1 MVVSCGASSVRQ
13 PYSSVVQDS
22 IGQTMRNFIITFV
35 ALLVPVAFVAAF
47 MGVYWLLYNII
58 YLLG

>member
-1 MVVSCGASSVRQ
+1 
-13 PYSSVVQDS
+13 
-22 IGQTMRNFIITFV
+22 MRNFIITFV

>member
-1 MVVSCGASSVRQ
+1 MRQ
-13 PYSSVVQDS
+13 PYSSKVQDS
-22 IGQTMRNFIITFV
+22 TGQTMRNFIIATI

-47 MGVYWLLYNII
+47 IGVYWLLYNII